1 MMRKWT
7 VLVVDD
13 ETTLLN
19 FMRRNLEAR
28 GFRVLT
34 ASDGIEAL
42 HVFEEGHPDLIIL
55 DLLMPRMDG
64 MEVLR
69 RIRRRS
75 TVPIIVLTA
84 LDEEADKITALEQG
98 ADDYLTKPFSVGEL
112 LARVQAVLRRAR
124 WAETPAD
131 EKMNILRV
139 GDVELDVMGH
149 RAYHEGKPLD
159 LTPTEFN
166 LLHLLMRHKG
176 RVLPHRWLLQHVWGE
191 EYVDAVEYLR
201 VYIGRLRRKL
211 GETVEHRHIWTEAG
225 VGYWFE

>member
-1 MMRKWT
+1 MHKNT

-28 GFRVLT
+28 GFQVLT
-34 ASDGIEAL
+34 ATDGIEAL
-42 HVFEEGHPDLIIL
+42 HVFEQSRPDLIIL

-69 RIRRRS
+69 RVRKRD

-112 LARVQAVLRRAR
+112 LARVHAVLRRAR
-124 WAETPAD
+124 WAEAQTDEAD
-131 EKMNILRV
+131 ILRV
-139 GDVELDVMGH
+139 GDVELDVNAH
-149 RAYHEGKPLD
+149 RAYHQGRLLD

-166 LLHLLMRHKG
+166 LLHVLMRHKG
-176 RVLPHRWLLQHVWGE
+176 RVLPHRWLLQHVWGD
-191 EYVDAVEYLR
+191 EYTDAVEYLR
-201 VYIGRLRRKL
+201 VYIGRLRKKL
-211 GETVEHRHIWTEAG
+211 GEGPEHRHIWTESG

>member
-1 MMRKWT
+1 MRKTT

-13 ETTLLN
+13 EETLLH

-28 GFRVLT
+28 GFRVIT
-34 ASDGIEAL
+34 ARDGMEAL
-42 HVFEEGHPDLIIL
+42 HAFEQHQPDLIIL

-69 RIRRRS
+69 RIRRHN

-84 LDEEADKITALEQG
+84 LDEEGDKITALEQG

-112 LARVQAVLRRAR
+112 LARVHAVLRRAR
-124 WAETPAD
+124 WAESRG
-131 EKMNILRV
+131 EEENIIRV
-139 GDVELDVMGH
+139 GDVELDVEGH
-149 RAYHEGKPLD
+149 RAYHGGQVLD

-166 LLHLLMRHKG
+166 LLHTLMRHKG

-191 EYVDAVEYLR
+191 EYSDAVEYLR
-201 VYIGRLRRKL
+201 VYIGRLRKKL
-211 GETVEHRHIWTEAG
+211 GETPEHRHIWTEPG

>member
-1 MMRKWT
+1 MRRTT

-13 ETTLLN
+13 EETLLH

-34 ASDGIEAL
+34 ARDGLEAL
-42 HVFEEGHPDLIIL
+42 HVFEQQHPNLIIL

-69 RIRRRS
+69 RIRRHH

-112 LARVQAVLRRAR
+112 LARVQAVLRRTR
-124 WAETPAD
+124 WAESKGED
-131 EKMNILRV
+131 EHILRV
-139 GDVELDVMGH
+139 GDVELDVDGH
-149 RAYHEGKPLD
+149 RAYHRGQLLD

-166 LLHLLMRHKG
+166 LLHALMRHKG

-191 EYVDAVEYLR
+191 EYSNAVEYLR
-201 VYIGRLRRKL
+201 VYIGRLRKKL
-211 GETVEHRHIWTEAG
+211 GETPEHRHIWTEPG